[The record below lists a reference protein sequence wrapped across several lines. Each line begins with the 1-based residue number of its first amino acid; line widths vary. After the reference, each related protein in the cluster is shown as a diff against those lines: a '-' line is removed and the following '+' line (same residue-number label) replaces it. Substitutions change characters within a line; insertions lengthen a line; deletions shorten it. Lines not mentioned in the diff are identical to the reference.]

1 MNNTLAICEV
11 KNIGKKR
18 VYYCSY
24 GGGEVIKFNAD
35 ALANAIIVQACDD
48 YRVYRRRLR
57 KAFVK
62 KQRAK
67 TKEDYD
73 KAKEEILMMRCEI
86 KNIERFLMDSDIVAL
101 ASNGLGK
108 DILRRLKR
116 EA

>member
-1 MNNTLAICEV
+1 MNNTLAIYEV
-11 KNIGKKR
+11 KNTRKKR
-18 VYYCSY
+18 REYSSY
-24 GGGEVIKFNAD
+24 GGGEVIRFNSD

-67 TKEDYD
+67 SKEDYD
-73 KAKEEILMMRCEI
+73 KAKEEI

>member
-1 MNNTLAICEV
+1 MNNTLAIYEV
-11 KNIGKKR
+11 KNIGNKR
-18 VYYCSY
+18 VDYCSY
-24 GGGEVIKFNAD
+24 GGGEVIKYNSD

-48 YRVYRRRLR
+48 YRVCRRRLR

-67 TKEDYD
+67 TKEDYT

-86 KNIERFLMDSDIVAL
+86 QNIEKFLRNSDIVAL
-101 ASNGLGK
+101 ASNGLGEE
-108 DILRRLKR
+108 ILRRLKR

>member
-1 MNNTLAICEV
+1 MNNLLMIYRV
-11 KNIGKKR
+11 KNTQKKR
-18 VYYCSY
+18 ANYGSY
-24 GGGEVIKFNAD
+24 GGGKVIRYNSD

-48 YRVYRRRLR
+48 YRTCRRKLR

-73 KAKEEILMMRCEI
+73 KAKADILMMRCEI
-86 KNIERFLMDSDIVAL
+86 QNIEKFLKDSDIVAL
-101 ASNGLGK
+101 ASNGLGE

>member
-1 MNNTLAICEV
+1 MNNLLMIYRI
-11 KNIGKKR
+11 KNTRKKR
-18 VYYCSY
+18 VECCSY
-24 GGGEVIKFNAD
+24 GGGKVIRYNSD

-48 YRVYRRRLR
+48 YRICRRKLR

-86 KNIERFLMDSDIVAL
+86 KNIERFLLDSDIVAL